1 MRQLSLSYFVSSV
14 DKVNFHLYNFI
25 TSISLICHS
34 PNFKIYCSVFD
45 FRICFMS
52 CSVLAVFPKLICLE
66 ACEAERHEAEADPRS
81 WVKSPRH
88 KWRLPR
94 KRRSRRKRRKRKRRK
109 RRKRRRKRRRSYHA
123 AFLCGVGWVH
133 SSQAYWPPRI
143 DYSHFLFASP
153 QHQLTPH
160 LIT

>member
-81 WVKSPRH
+81 WLKSPRH

-94 KRRSRRKRRKRKRRK
+94 KRRSRRKRRK

-123 AFLCGVGWVH
+123 AFLCGVGWV
-133 SSQAYWPPRI
+133 QAY
-143 DYSHFLFASP
+143 
-153 QHQLTPH
+153 
-160 LIT
+160 